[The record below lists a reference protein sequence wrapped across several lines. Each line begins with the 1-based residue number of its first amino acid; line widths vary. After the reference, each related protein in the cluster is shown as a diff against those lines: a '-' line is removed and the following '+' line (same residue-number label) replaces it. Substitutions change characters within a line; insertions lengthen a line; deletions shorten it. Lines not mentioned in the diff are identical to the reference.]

1 MKATTPPKIIIKKS
15 NDFKQIYCIGANG
28 GFTPFD
34 FRIGFYNDIAN
45 IDESTGKMKI
55 DRTISTEV
63 IMSPVAAKSL
73 VRWLSGHIAAFEKQF
88 GTINIPSPTSGKE
101 SNQEKPEGSAAM
113 WT

>member
-1 MKATTPPKIIIKKS
+1 MKETTPPKIKIKKS
-15 NDFKQIYCIGANG
+15 PDFKQIYCIGANG

-34 FRIGFYNDIAN
+34 FRIGFYNDIAD
-45 IDESTGKMKI
+45 IEESTGKMKI
-55 DRTISTEV
+55 DRTINTEV

-88 GTINIPSPTSGKE
+88 GTITIPSPAPSKE
-101 SNQEKPEGSAAM
+101 SSKEKSEGSAAM

>member
-1 MKATTPPKIIIKKS
+1 MKTTTPPKITLRKS

-34 FRIGFYNDIAN
+34 FRIGFYNDIAT
-45 IDESTGKMKI
+45 IEESTGKMKI

-63 IMSPVAAKSL
+63 ILSPVAAKSL
-73 VRWLSGHIAAFEKQF
+73 VRWLSGHIEAFEKQF
-88 GTINIPSPTSGKE
+88 GTINIPSLTTNQE
-101 SNQEKPEGSAAM
+101 SNQEKSEGSAAM